1 MKFRFTIFA
10 IVATIIAAFTLTSSV
25 YAQTPEPVAA
35 NPAPALTKHKC
46 TKPEIPDGSKP
57 IEKARMETLIAETN
71 AYRDCVAAFAKEQ
84 KSSADAQQQIVQAA
98 IASANAA
105 IKEYNDFIEA
115 SNRETAPKKGRQ
127 P

>member
-1 MKFRFTIFA
+1 MKFRFPTVA
-10 IVATIIAAFTLTSSV
+10 IAATISAALTSSV
-25 YAQTPEPVAA
+25 YAQTPAPVTADS
-35 NPAPALTKHKC
+35 APALTKHKC

-57 IEKARMETLIAETN
+57 IEKARMEVLIAGTN
-71 AYRDCVAAFAKEQ
+71 AYKDCVAAFAKEQ
-84 KSSADAQQQIVQAA
+84 KSNADAQQQIAQAS

-115 SNRETAPKKGRQ
+115 SNKETAPKYGKQ